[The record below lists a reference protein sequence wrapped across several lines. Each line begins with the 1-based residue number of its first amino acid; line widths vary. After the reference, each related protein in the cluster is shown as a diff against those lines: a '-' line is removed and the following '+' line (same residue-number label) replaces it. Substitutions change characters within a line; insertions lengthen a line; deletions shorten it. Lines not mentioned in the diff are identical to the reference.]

1 MNTLEKLSEE
11 LLDAVMNGK
20 GGVAA
25 KAMELSNCL
34 SARISEAINP
44 IDHVTAPFTI
54 LILRQYAEEIS
65 RHYPGGQN
73 VAEALKCISKAAAFV
88 IPTKQGEDD
97 GPERIR

>member
-20 GGVAA
+20 GGAAA
-25 KAMELSNCL
+25 KATELSNCL

-44 IDHVTAPFTI
+44 IDHVTAPFAI

-65 RHYPGGQN
+65 RRYPGIQH
-73 VAEALKCISKAAAFV
+73 VAEALKCISQIEVFV
-88 IPTKQGEDD
+88 IPKNRGEND

>member
-20 GGVAA
+20 SGVAA

-65 RHYPGGQN
+65 RYHPGG
-73 VAEALKCISKAAAFV
+73 AGCGRSLKMHIQDRSLCNTDKA
-88 IPTKQGEDD
+88 
-97 GPERIR
+97 R